1 MMSTEEKIM
10 HLIADQLALRPEK
23 VIPSAS
29 LVDDLGADS
38 LDLVDL
44 MLVMEDEVGRA
55 ISDEEARRIQ
65 TVQDAIDLAE
75 PSLRAVVQQG

>member
-1 MMSTEEKIM
+1 M